1 MWGFPT
7 EDWSTVTT
15 VMLALVSPFIVPV
28 VMIGVVVV
36 VVGVR
41 STRNVDEDN
50 ETRQHAAERSVDL
63 AQAIAITQ
71 ESAIWFL
78 VGNGGNGLWR
88 LLLGVI

>member
-1 MWGFPT
+1 MGIS
-7 EDWSTVTT
+7 DRGLVDGNYGNASTGKSVHS
-15 VMLALVSPFIVPV
+15 ASCNDRSRRRRRS
-28 VMIGVVVV
+28 
-36 VVGVR
+36 R